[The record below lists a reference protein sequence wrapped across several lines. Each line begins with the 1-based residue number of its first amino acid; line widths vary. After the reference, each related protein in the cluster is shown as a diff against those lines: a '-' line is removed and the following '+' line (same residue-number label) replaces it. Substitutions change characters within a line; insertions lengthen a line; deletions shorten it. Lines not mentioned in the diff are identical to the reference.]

1 MEESTK
7 LVDESTEALWYVV
20 HTYSGY
26 ENKVANDL
34 QTMVENRHLQDL
46 ICDVKVPTETR
57 IEEVFDKRGN
67 KTGEKEV
74 QSKLYPGYVFI
85 KMVMNDNTWYIVRN
99 TRGCTG
105 FVGPESKPEPLTEAE
120 VAKMGVETTVDLEV
134 EYKVGDT
141 VEITAG
147 PMEGSVGTVDEID
160 IPARKVRVRITMFG
174 RELPAELELHQVN
187 LGCADGYLIR
197 FGNTTVLI
205 DGGEAWP
212 NKPERLFP
220 QYLEAVGVTHVD
232 VYIVTHW
239 HLDHCMNV
247 NHILER
253 WGGGSTVVYGA
264 SAEVN
269 PDYAPLA
276 NGAIYQQMKDGDEL
290 TIGGWLTVNCVGPE
304 TVKNNGNQNMDSL
317 NFVVTYGQK
326 RILFTGDYAA
336 SGNINR
342 KYQDLV
348 RNIDVL
354 KFPHHGILDDK
365 TNTYEIGVVLMR
377 VLSPT
382 YVLIPGAASVWE
394 IWNFIAAYSAEKNL
408 TRDHVYNNRFG
419 NIVLLTDGETIEVC
433 TNVDPADFNPY
444 QPNREVTAQ

>member
-1 MEESTK
+1 MKKQLLVALLLLTLLLPFALAEEK
-7 LVDESTEALWYVV
+7 
-20 HTYSGY
+20 
-26 ENKVANDL
+26 
-34 QTMVENRHLQDL
+34 
-46 ICDVKVPTETR
+46 
-57 IEEVFDKRGN
+57 
-67 KTGEKEV
+67 
-74 QSKLYPGYVFI
+74 
-85 KMVMNDNTWYIVRN
+85 
-99 TRGCTG
+99 
-105 FVGPESKPEPLTEAE
+105 TEAE
-120 VAKMGVETTVDLEV
+120 RTL
-134 EYKVGDT
+134 
-141 VEITAG
+141 
-147 PMEGSVGTVDEID
+147 PM
-160 IPARKVRVRITMFG
+160 
-174 RELPAELELHQVN
+174 LELHQVN

-232 VYIVTHW
+232 AYIVTHW

-247 NHILER
+247 NYILER

-290 TIGGWLTVNCVGPE
+290 SIGGWLTVNCVGPE

-317 NFVVTYGQK
+317 NFVLIYGQK
-326 RILFTGDYAA
+326 RMLFTGDYAA

-342 KYQDLV
+342 KYQDRV

-394 IWNFIAAYSAEKNL
+394 IWNFIAAYSAEQNL

>member
-1 MEESTK
+1 M
-7 LVDESTEALWYVV
+7 
-20 HTYSGY
+20 
-26 ENKVANDL
+26 
-34 QTMVENRHLQDL
+34 
-46 ICDVKVPTETR
+46 
-57 IEEVFDKRGN
+57 
-67 KTGEKEV
+67 
-74 QSKLYPGYVFI
+74 
-85 KMVMNDNTWYIVRN
+85 
-99 TRGCTG
+99 
-105 FVGPESKPEPLTEAE
+105 
-120 VAKMGVETTVDLEV
+120 
-134 EYKVGDT
+134 
-141 VEITAG
+141 
-147 PMEGSVGTVDEID
+147 
-160 IPARKVRVRITMFG
+160 
-174 RELPAELELHQVN
+174 LELHQVN

-232 VYIVTHW
+232 AYIVTHW

-247 NHILER
+247 NYILER

-317 NFVVTYGQK
+317 NFVLIYGQK
-326 RILFTGDYAA
+326 RMLFTGDYAA

-394 IWNFIAAYSAEKNL
+394 IWNFIAAYSAEQNL

-444 QPNREVTAQ
+444 QPE

>member
-1 MEESTK
+1 MKKQLLAALLLLTLLLPFAAAEEK
-7 LVDESTEALWYVV
+7 
-20 HTYSGY
+20 
-26 ENKVANDL
+26 
-34 QTMVENRHLQDL
+34 
-46 ICDVKVPTETR
+46 
-57 IEEVFDKRGN
+57 
-67 KTGEKEV
+67 
-74 QSKLYPGYVFI
+74 
-85 KMVMNDNTWYIVRN
+85 
-99 TRGCTG
+99 
-105 FVGPESKPEPLTEAE
+105 TEAE
-120 VAKMGVETTVDLEV
+120 QAL
-134 EYKVGDT
+134 
-141 VEITAG
+141 
-147 PMEGSVGTVDEID
+147 PM
-160 IPARKVRVRITMFG
+160 
-174 RELPAELELHQVN
+174 LELHQVN

-247 NHILER
+247 NYILER

-276 NGAIYQQMKDGDEL
+276 NGAVYQQMKDGDEL

-317 NFVVTYGQK
+317 NFV
-326 RILFTGDYAA
+326 
-336 SGNINR
+336 
-342 KYQDLV
+342 
-348 RNIDVL
+348 
-354 KFPHHGILDDK
+354 
-365 TNTYEIGVVLMR
+365 
-377 VLSPT
+377 
-382 YVLIPGAASVWE
+382 LIPGAASVWE
-394 IWNFIAAYSAEKNL
+394 MWNFIAAYSAEQNL

-444 QPNREVTAQ
+444 QPE

>member
-1 MEESTK
+1 MKKQLLVALLLLTLLLPFAAEEK
-7 LVDESTEALWYVV
+7 
-20 HTYSGY
+20 
-26 ENKVANDL
+26 
-34 QTMVENRHLQDL
+34 
-46 ICDVKVPTETR
+46 
-57 IEEVFDKRGN
+57 
-67 KTGEKEV
+67 
-74 QSKLYPGYVFI
+74 
-85 KMVMNDNTWYIVRN
+85 
-99 TRGCTG
+99 
-105 FVGPESKPEPLTEAE
+105 TEAE
-120 VAKMGVETTVDLEV
+120 QAL
-134 EYKVGDT
+134 
-141 VEITAG
+141 
-147 PMEGSVGTVDEID
+147 PM
-160 IPARKVRVRITMFG
+160 
-174 RELPAELELHQVN
+174 LELHQVN

-247 NHILER
+247 NYILER

-317 NFVVTYGQK
+317 NFVLIYGQK
-326 RILFTGDYAA
+326 RMLFTGDYAA

-348 RNIDVL
+348 CNIDVL

-382 YVLIPGAASVWE
+382 YVMIPGAASVWE
-394 IWNFIAAYSAEKNL
+394 IWNFIAAYSAEQNL

-444 QPNREVTAQ
+444 QPE